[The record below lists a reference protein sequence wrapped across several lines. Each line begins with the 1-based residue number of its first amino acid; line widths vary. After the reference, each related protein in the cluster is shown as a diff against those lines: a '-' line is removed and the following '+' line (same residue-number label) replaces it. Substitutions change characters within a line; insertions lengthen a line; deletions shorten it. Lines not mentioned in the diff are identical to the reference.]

1 MGPLGQDCVLV
12 DPVLLKV
19 LIVLFLIGVN
29 CLGVLQPD

>member
-12 DPVLLKV
+12 NLVILKV